1 MKSPSQVRR
10 KLPMPPDVGP
20 SKADFPS
27 STLEWLESPLLARIV
42 KRVAGQYG
50 ILPAEVDD
58 LIQEVRIALW
68 EAESSV
74 QIKPKWIFVTAGHK
88 AVDILRRRWQTGSD
102 AALSRVVGGGGE
114 ELSCLVR
121 AQVAQLPNTLR
132 TFCDLRYAEG
142 MTEREI
148 AGRMGL
154 CRSSVRWL
162 GLRFLK
168 ALAGGP

>member
-1 MKSPSQVRR
+1 MRQSQVRR
-10 KLPMPPDVGP
+10 KLPMPPDVDP
-20 SKADFPS
+20 SKADVPS
-27 STLEWLESPLLARIV
+27 STSEWLESPLLARIV

-68 EAESSV
+68 EAEPPV
-74 QIKPKWIFVTAGHK
+74 EIKPKWIFVTASHK

-102 AALSRVVGGGGE
+102 AVLSKAVAGGAQ

-121 AQVAQLPNTLR
+121 AQVALLPKNLR
-132 TFCDLRYAEG
+132 AFCDLRYAEG

-154 CRSSVRWL
+154 CRASVRWL
-162 GLRFLK
+162 GVRFLK
-168 ALAGGP
+168 ALADGP